1 MRPQENVLQHNL
13 HDTGIIS
20 YHYNTIYRL
29 YHPAVILTAVTVPN
43 GSERNFIQKPP
54 TKDLHRN
61 RTFGVLVLLLY

>member
-1 MRPQENVLQHNL
+1 MIPQENVLQHNL

-43 GSERNFIQKPP
+43 VTLFRSLLQK
-54 TKDLHRN
+54 TCTEIAHLEC
-61 RTFGVLVLLLY
+61 